1 MFGMENLSCMLP
13 LNSVRQ
19 APSLNHGHESSQWR
33 ECFFF
38 GSWLSWLALLD
49 CSSLVALLHHIC
61 WRIRPWWWSV
71 VSYCT
76 GHRLL
81 GLHPFL
87 ECSAE
92 TKEFPAPGLRI
103 KKNPLDSS
111 PRSAP
116 IDEVLP
122 RQCPCLRAFDLWSAL
137 WDLANSTAIRRK
149 QKNTG
154 FYPGLAPW

>member
-1 MFGMENLSCMLP
+1 MFGMENLSCTFP
-13 LNSVRQ
+13 LNSVRR
-19 APSLNHGHESSQWR
+19 APSLNHGHESSWWR

-61 WRIRPWWWSV
+61 WRIRRRRWSI

-76 GHRLL
+76 GHMLL

-92 TKEFPAPGLRI
+92 MKEFPA
-103 KKNPLDSS
+103 LDEEMCRSLDAVFIEVSVPCASS
-111 PRSAP
+111 
-116 IDEVLP
+116 IEHLF
-122 RQCPCLRAFDLWSAL
+122 C
-137 WDLANSTAIRRK
+137 
-149 QKNTG
+149 
-154 FYPGLAPW
+154 